1 MKFLERSMFEE
12 KVLRYPAPIND
23 AQKKILSPEA
33 LEFVF
38 KLNFL
43 FQANIEKQLLL
54 RHVNQHKINSGGSVK
69 GFSQKT
75 LQLSNDDWVVSDLPQ
90 DLLDRRVEITGPVDR
105 KMIINALNSGANV
118 FMADFEDSTSPTW
131 ENLINGQ
138 VNLYDAV
145 RKQITYTDINKNKNY
160 SLNDNTAVLFV
171 RPRGFHLSENHITI
185 NGRPVLG
192 CLVDFGLY
200 FFHNAHEL
208 LRRNTGPYFYLPKLE
223 NRLEAKLWNNIFV
236 EAQKLLDIPQ
246 STIKATVLIE
256 TITAATEMDEI
267 LYELKEHSAGLNC
280 GRWDYI
286 FSFIKRFGQGST
298 AFPELQWPDRN
309 NITMEQP
316 FMRAYT
322 QWLVKTCHK
331 RNVHAIGGMSA
342 FIPVKGDEE
351 KNDAAFRAIQ
361 VDKIREVTDGH
372 DGTWVAHPALVGYVK
387 NIFDYYIPEKNQI
400 DNKRDDLTEMPTA
413 ELLKI
418 TDYPVE
424 EKNIKT
430 NLSIAFHYICSWLLG
445 RGCVPMNNMME
456 DAATA
461 EISRALIWS
470 WIKNDKVLSNGS
482 VVTKELVS
490 KYLNEIFEENNSSDD
505 TYTVVHVT
513 RNILEKL
520 CLDTEHFH
528 EFLTTLSYESL
539 VAT

>member
-1 MKFLERSMFEE
+1 MKFLEHSVFEE
-12 KVLRYPAPIND
+12 KVLQYPAPIND

-38 KLNFL
+38 RLNFL
-43 FQANIEKQLLL
+43 FQANIKKQLLM
-54 RHVNQHKINSGGSVK
+54 REVVQHRINSGGSVK

-75 LQLSNDDWVVSDLPQ
+75 LQLSSEDWVVNDLPP

-131 ENLINGQ
+131 ENIIEGQ

-145 RKQITYTDINKNKNY
+145 RKQITYTDVKKNKNY
-160 SLNDNTAVLFV
+160 SLNDNPAVLFV

-185 NGRPVLG
+185 NGIPVLG

-208 LRRNTGPYFYLPKLE
+208 LQRNTGPYFYLPKLE
-223 NRLEAKLWNNIFV
+223 NYLEARLWNNIFV
-236 EAQKLLDIPQ
+236 EAQKLLDIPRG
-246 STIKATVLIE
+246 TIKATVLVE
-256 TITAATEMDEI
+256 TITAATQMDEI

-298 AFPELQWPDRN
+298 VFPGLKWPNRN
-309 NITMEQP
+309 YITMEQP

-351 KNDAAFRAIQ
+351 KNDVAFRA
-361 VDKIREVTDGH
+361 VKADKIREAMDGH

-400 DNKRDDLTEMPTA
+400 DNKRDDLAEMPTA

-424 EKNIKT
+424 EENIKT

-445 RGCVPMNNMME
+445 RGCVPINNMME

-470 WIKNDKVLSNGS
+470 WIKNGRVLSNGS
-482 VVTKELVS
+482 VVTKELVN